1 MIGLAIRNIVQFIV
15 LVLLQVL
22 ILNQV
27 TFFDGWAQPY
37 LYIYFII
44 ALPFNF
50 PNRFIL
56 PLGFITGLTIDFF
69 THTPGIHASATL
81 LLAYLRPYVIKS
93 IRPREG
99 FESVTP
105 SIRNM
110 GFSKYLTYIFI
121 LVLAHH
127 IWLFGLLY
135 FSTHLWLVALGH
147 AFLSTIFTL
156 LLILPIQAF
165 NQDRKTY

>member
-93 IRPREG
+93 IRPRKV
-99 FESVTP
+99 SN
-105 SIRNM
+105 R
-110 GFSKYLTYIFI
+110 
-121 LVLAHH
+121 
-127 IWLFGLLY
+127 
-135 FSTHLWLVALGH
+135 
-147 AFLSTIFTL
+147 L
-156 LLILPIQAF
+156 LL
-165 NQDRKTY
+165 R